1 MAAFPRP
8 SGLNHVAY
16 VTKDT
21 AATRTFYTEMLG
33 LRLISYA
40 ADKKVGSTG
49 EASPFLHTFF
59 ELGDGSCIAFF
70 EIEGLAMD
78 HHDSPLPRWAPHL
91 ALSLGSVEEV
101 HQARQRLIDAGV
113 DVIGP
118 IEHENI
124 WSSIYFFDPNG
135 VRLELTY
142 QNRALTDAD
151 AQAADLAVEAWLM
164 EHPQA
169 TSLPT

>member
-1 MAAFPRP
+1 MFKRP
-8 SGLNHVAY
+8 NGLNHVAY
-16 VTKDT
+16 VTQDT
-21 AATRTFYTEMLG
+21 AATRKFYTELLG

-40 ADKKVGSTG
+40 ADEKVGSTG

-70 EIEGLAMD
+70 EIEGLNMD
-78 HHDSPLPRWAPHL
+78 HHSSPLPRWAPHL
-91 ALSLGSVEEV
+91 ALSLDSREDVL
-101 HQARQRLIDAGV
+101 AALQRLVDAGV
-113 DVIGP
+113 EVIGP

-142 QNRALTDAD
+142 QSRQLTDDD
-151 AQAADLAVEAWLM
+151 AIAADLAVEAWLM

-169 TSLPT
+169 VSLPA

>member
-1 MAAFPRP
+1 MPDFPRP
-8 SGLNHVAY
+8 KGLNHVAY

-21 AATRTFYTEMLG
+21 AGTRRFYTELLG

-40 ADKKVGSTG
+40 ADEKVGSTG

-70 EIEGLAMD
+70 EIDGLRMD
-78 HHDSPLPRWAPHL
+78 HNDSPLPRWAPHL
-91 ALSLGSVEEV
+91 ALSLDSREDVL
-101 HQARQRLIDAGV
+101 AALKRLVDAGV
-113 DVIGP
+113 EVIGP
-118 IEHENI
+118 IEHEGI

-135 VRLELTY
+135 VRIELTY

-151 AQAADLAVEAWLM
+151 AEAANLAVDAWLM
-164 EHPQA
+164 THPQA
-169 TSLPT
+169 TSVPA

>member
-1 MAAFPRP
+1 MAAFNRPR
-8 SGLNHVAY
+8 GLNHVAY

-33 LRLISYA
+33 ARLVSYA
-40 ADKKVGSTG
+40 ADEKVGSTG

-78 HHDSPLPRWAPHL
+78 HTDSPLPRWAPHL
-91 ALSLGSVEEV
+91 ALSLGSIEEV
-101 HQARQRLIDAGV
+101 HEARQRLMDAGV
-113 DVIGP
+113 EVIGP
-118 IEHENI
+118 VEHENI

-142 QNRALTDAD
+142 QSRTLTDAD

-164 EHPQA
+164 AHPQS
-169 TSLPT
+169 TTLPA